1 MFHHQNVENM
11 AMKKVVLF
19 LMLLATISVNA
30 QTTKPTSTVKSTK
43 YEQKVDSLLSQIDT
57 LIMIN
62 NQLLEHIDIDL
73 SLKNRYKLYPTDNI
87 YTLLEL
93 DTKTGRI
100 KQVQWSL
107 DSDSEGT
114 FTINNDDLSFG
125 MGYGSNRFELYPTK
139 NMYQFILIDKT
150 DGRKWHVQW
159 GTGGDKSRWIR
170 RIY

>member
-1 MFHHQNVENM
+1 
-11 AMKKVVLF
+11 MKKALLF
-19 LMLLATISVNA
+19 LMLLAAISVNA
-30 QTTKPTSTVKSTK
+30 QTAKPTSNVKSTK

-73 SLKNRYKLYPTDNI
+73 SLKNRFKLYPTDNL

-93 DTKTGRI
+93 DSKTGKI

-114 FTINNDDLSFG
+114 FTINNEDLSYG
-125 MGYGSNRFELYPTK
+125 MGYGSDSFELYPTK

>member
-1 MFHHQNVENM
+1 M

-43 YEQKVDSLLSQIDT
+43 YEQKVDSLLSQIYT

-125 MGYGSNRFELYPTK
+125 MGYGSNSFELYPTK

>member
-1 MFHHQNVENM
+1 
-11 AMKKVVLF
+11 MKKVLLLLLLF
-19 LMLLATISVNA
+19 VSIGVNA
-30 QTTKPTSTVKSTK
+30 QNAKPASSVKSTK

-73 SLKNRYKLYPTDNI
+73 SLKNRFKLYPTDNL

-114 FTINNDDLSFG
+114 FTINNEDLSYG
-125 MGYGSNRFELYPTK
+125 MGYGSDSFELYPTK

-170 RIY
+170 KIY